1 MVHRWPTTYDSEVD
15 TLLIVSLVLIGIMI
29 VSQIFY
35 IFYLKYSYKSIK
47 KLIIKKGRLLQLVP
61 VVTLST
67 VTSTVVDNVPYVLSR
82 ECQPTAPPPTQYTD
96 PDISRTYGNKEMPPR
111 YAA

>member
-1 MVHRWPTTYDSEVD
+1 MSTYEKSEHLIIIS
-15 TLLIVSLVLIGIMI
+15 TLAFMGII
-29 VSQIFY
+29 TVSQIF
-35 IFYLKYSYKSIK
+35 LVCYSRFTYTNFRKFIVA
-47 KLIIKKGRLLQLVP
+47 KGRLLQLVP